1 MIYSSNSRPQQQIE
15 FLENSRI
22 LYLPIAGGWPP
33 NVRDKKELDEI
44 RKLIIKDIESAKLFI
59 DENPDILEG
68 HEIYADL
75 LRMAHNVDV
84 PDAAQKSEAVLKE
97 ILKNNPQSYAATMS
111 LASLYITSNAE
122 LAPKAEEYF
131 HRALELRPNSPNPA
145 IYQGL
150 GFASLHQNRI
160 DLAIENFQKYLGLVP
175 TDTQISEFVGKL
187 IAGEKPLQVKE
198 PVTEKS
204 SKAWWKLW

>member
-1 MIYSSNSRPQQQIE
+1 MTHSNKSLPQQQIE

-22 LYLPIAGGWPP
+22 LYLPIVGGWPP

-44 RKLIIKDIESAKLFI
+44 RKLIVKDIESAKLFI

-84 PDAAQKSEAVLKE
+84 PDAARKSEAVLKE
-97 ILKNNPQSYAATMS
+97 ILKNNPRSYPATMS

-131 HRALELRPNSPNPA
+131 HRALELQPNSPNPA

-160 DLAIENFQKYLGLVP
+160 DLAIENFQKYLCLVP
-175 TDTQISEFVGKL
+175 NDTQISEFVSKL
-187 IAGEKPLQVKE
+187 IAGEKPVQVKE
-198 PVTEKS
+198 PVAEKG